1 MNHPALSFG
10 GLRSTPKLEKPALPV
25 DLRSIP
31 LELISPSP
39 NNPRR
44 SMDDAKTDELAA
56 SIRDRGLQQPIRVR
70 KDPADSSRFL
80 IVSGH
85 RRFAAHQRN
94 EAADILA
101 IVVPDR
107 YEEADADI
115 DSIVENLQREDVSAI
130 DHGFAFSRLLDLWNC
145 SQAELGRRLAVSS
158 TYVSRMLAV
167 LNLPESVKDDI
178 VAGRVNYL
186 EALKKRDAA
195 DAKATSAKPKPSP
208 RKRKSAPLPRGTTET
223 PFGTVKLKRGA
234 KLEELVGYLR
244 TLVEQ
249 DKRDAA

>member
-31 LELISPSP
+31 LELISPSAT
-39 NNPRR
+39 NPRR
-44 SMDDAKTDELAA
+44 WMNDAKVDELAA
-56 SIRDRGLQQPIRVR
+56 SIRDRGLQMPIRVR
-70 KDPADSSRFL
+70 KDPADSTRFV

-115 DSIVENLQREDVSAI
+115 DSIVENLQREDVTAI
-130 DHGFAFSRLLDLWNC
+130 DHGFAFARLIELWGV
-145 SQAELGRRLAVSS
+145 SQAELARRLAVSPAH
-158 TYVSRMLAV
+158 VSRMLAV
-167 LNLPESVKDDI
+167 LELPDSVKDDI
-178 VAGRVNYL
+178 VAGRINYL
-186 EALKKRDAA
+186 EALKQRDAA
-195 DAKATSAKPKPSP
+195 AAKATSGKPKPAT
-208 RKRKSAPLPRGTTET
+208 RKRKSAPAPRGTIPT

-244 TLVEQ
+244 TLVDQ